1 MADAGLDGLL
11 REVRRQARF
20 GAEPDVRKV
29 LDWLGAQTNSQAAL
43 VEDAAAVRSCTTG
56 FPRKVLPALAGLLA
70 RMAGGQ
76 LASAATE
83 AEALHVHCEALGSS
97 EPRPV
102 LVVTGLSKPTPE
114 AISLTSHAGSVLTLL
129 RRAEDGDLAHRGY
142 QDKARQLRLGVLHAL
157 LAGEPM
163 LARRMNSGTVPPLL
177 EASSL
182 RIYLLRCPQA
192 DRDRIPV
199 LHQDPAG
206 FHGRDLMV
214 HCPVINEHL
223 ICLVAEREGE
233 DDTGGPG
240 LAGLLRRLVRENP
253 GYALGISAAQ
263 PLSATAAAYGQA
275 THALAA
281 ARTTADRVASH
292 HGRSRLEGVLAQR
305 PALNWARTLLRPL
318 DSVPKTSA
326 DITRLV
332 MSLPRSGVA
341 RLLGLSR
348 NTVAA
353 HLGRAERALG
363 LDLDDVRSRAT
374 VNLALALSGS
384 CAGTDVL
391 ERQRPP
397 ELSELLH
404 AEAVFAWADSL
415 LRPLQ
420 TRHRRT
426 LQGWIDANADAQQAA
441 RHLDISRN
449 TVRAHLLAAETAL
462 SLDLLTLGNGIHD
475 VVHALD
481 VTAARTG

>member
-1 MADAGLDGLL
+1 MVVAGAGLDGLL
-11 REVRRQARF
+11 REVRRQTRSGDA
-20 GAEPDVRKV
+20 PDERKV
-29 LDWLGAQTNSQAAL
+29 LHWLRRQTSAQVAL
-43 VEDAAAVRSCTTG
+43 VEYGATVRSCTTG
-56 FPRKVLPALAGLLA
+56 FPREVLPALAALLE

-83 AEALHVHCEALGSS
+83 TEQLHVHCEALGSG
-97 EPRPV
+97 EPHPV
-102 LVVTGLSKPTPE
+102 LVVAGVSKPTPE

-129 RRAEDGDLAHRGY
+129 RRAEDGDLANRGY
-142 QDKARQLRLGVLHAL
+142 QDKARQVRLGVLHAL
-157 LAGEPM
+157 LAGEPV
-163 LARRMNSGTVPPLL
+163 LARRMNSGAVPPLL
-177 EASSL
+177 EATGL
-182 RIYLLRCPQA
+182 RIYLLRCPQT
-192 DRDRIPV
+192 DRDRLPV

-206 FHGRDLMV
+206 FHGGDLMV

-223 ICLVAEREGE
+223 ICLVAEREGQG
-233 DDTGGPG
+233 DPG
-240 LAGLLRRLVRENP
+240 LAGLLRRLVRDNP

-263 PLSATAAAYGQA
+263 PLNATAAAYSQA
-275 THALAA
+275 VHALAA
-281 ARTTADRVASH
+281 ARTTADRVASY

-305 PALNWARTLLRPL
+305 PALNWARALLRPL

-332 MSLPRSGVA
+332 MGLPRSGVA

-353 HLGRAERALG
+353 HLGRVERALE
-363 LDLDDVRSRAT
+363 LDLDDVRDRAT
-374 VNLALALSGS
+374 VNLALALTGS
-384 CAGTDVL
+384 CAGADADD
-391 ERQRPP
+391 RQRPQP
-397 ELSELLH
+397 LDELMR

-420 TRHRRT
+420 ARHRRT

-441 RHLDISRN
+441 RRLDISRN

-462 SLDLLTLGNGIHD
+462 SLDLLTIGSGIYD

-481 VTAARTG
+481 ITAARTG